1 VPKSSRC
8 IGSYRLPSIT
18 VTCHKKLPYIGR
30 VGAAVL
36 TAGMLVTACS
46 STPQA
51 KAKTTTHSTT
61 APVTITMAAD
71 GVIGGKNAAEAE
83 WLTKDVIPA
92 FEKMEAANGRKVTVK
107 FEGTGVSGTD
117 FATQLALDLKSGRGP
132 DVFDLDGPYYGEFA
146 EAGYLKPLS
155 EVVGPSYASW
165 SGWAQIPK
173 SVQGITEF
181 KGKQYGIPT
190 GTDARVLYY
199 NKKLFAEAG
208 LPTTWQPKSW
218 AGIIRTAKIIKAKD
232 PGVTPLQ
239 IDAGVEMAEATT
251 LQGFLPMLAGRGVL
265 IYNDSTNKWQGDTPE
280 VRQVLDFYHQ
290 IYSTG
295 LANPTLQIGAHARS
309 HTFQLFSQGK
319 IAIYSES
326 IYLYDSVIAPTK
338 TALFPVKDRDSTIG
352 YALIP
357 AEKPG
362 SGIRG
367 QSFVSMSGGGGQTLN
382 PHTKHPKLA
391 WAFLTFMNSKTQLL
405 NYEHIKSFLSAR
417 KDVNAVALPAKTHPQ
432 LHFIATKVLPLT
444 AYRPSLAIYP
454 RVSLLI
460 QAMVQSV
467 AEGTA
472 TPAAAAKEYASK
484 LASLVGS
491 GHVAN

>member
-1 VPKSSRC
+1 MSEFRGMGQASAT
-8 IGSYRLPSIT
+8 G
-18 VTCHKKLPYIGR
+18 HA
-30 VGAAVL
+30 GAARLSRVARMSK
-36 TAGMLVTACS
+36 AGVALVAAGVIAAACS
-46 STPQA
+46 SAP
-51 KAKTTTHSTT
+51 KAKPSAHPSTG
-61 APVTITMAAD
+61 PVTITMSAD
-71 GVIGGKNAAEAE
+71 GIIGGKNASEAT

-92 FEKMEAANGRKVTVK
+92 FEKMEAAKGRKVTVN
-107 FEGTGVSGTD
+107 FQGTGVSGTD
-117 FATQLALDLKSGRGP
+117 FATQLALDLKSGGGP
-132 DVFDLDGPYYGEFA
+132 DVFDLDGPYYGEFV

-155 EVVGPSYASW
+155 KVVGPSYASW

-173 SVQGITEF
+173 SVQSITEF
-181 KGKQYGIPT
+181 RGVRYGIPT

-208 LPTTWQPKSW
+208 LPTKWQPKSW
-218 AGIIRTAKIIKAKD
+218 ADIISAAQTIKAKD

-239 IDAGVEMAEATT
+239 IDAGTEMAEATT
-251 LQGFLPMLAGRGVL
+251 LQGFLPMLAGTGTL
-265 IYNDSTNKWQGDTPE
+265 IYSSSTNKWQGNTPQ

-309 HTFQLFSQGK
+309 HTFELFSQGK

-326 IYLYDSVIAPTK
+326 IYLYDSVIAPTP
-338 TALFPVKDRDSTIG
+338 TALFPMADRDSTIG

-362 SGIRG
+362 TGIRG
-367 QSFVSMSGGGGQTLN
+367 QSFVSMSGGGGQTIN
-382 PHTKHPKLA
+382 PYTKHPRTA
-391 WAFLTFMNSKTQLL
+391 WAFLTFMNSKAELL
-405 NYEHIKSFLSAR
+405 KEEGIKSFLSAR
-417 KDVNAVALPAKTHPQ
+417 RDVNAVALKGHPQ
-432 LHFIATKVLPLT
+432 LTFVATKVLPLT

-454 RVSLLI
+454 QVSLQI

-472 TPAAAAKEYASK
+472 TPAAAAKQFSSAV
-484 LASLVGS
+484 AGLVGPS
-491 GHVAN
+491 HVVNS